1 MRWLAT
7 AVLPLLLA
15 TPAFAAMSPEVYE
28 AARNDAPDVIVV
40 AIAGV
45 TPPEADADY
54 GKCIVVGTVL
64 VVERGSR
71 HRIGDAIALEVD
83 CAERDADYPD
93 GGALY
98 QDMQTLLPSTYGRAW
113 LGPDGLIVLSQYEQL
128 TEADLP

>member
-1 MRWLAT
+1 MRIT
-7 AVLPLLLA
+7 ALLLTLLT
-15 TPAFAAMSPEVYE
+15 TPVMAVGPPEVYE
-28 AARNDAPDVIVV
+28 AARRDAPDVIVV

-45 TPPEADADY
+45 TPPEADAGY

-64 VVERGSR
+64 IVERGSR
-71 HRIGDAIALEVD
+71 HRIGDAVALEVD

-98 QDMQTLLPSTYGRAW
+98 QDMQALLPSTYGRAW

-128 TEADLP
+128 TEDELQP